1 MKILSLL
8 IVQLCFIAACTAQ
21 TPAEII
27 AQVKEA
33 QKNISNIYC
42 KTERHDTLV
51 MGVVR
56 TFAGEAKILLLPGD
70 TIFGFR
76 FYAKRDDIHVESIYD
91 GNAAFYIDH
100 DHKQFNRFGRAE
112 MIPAILDYRGGG
124 QLIFPDLI
132 KIDTANAAG
141 FELKQ
146 DAANY
151 YLKILLPDI
160 EKYDVR
166 KRYKLLTIDK
176 KLMLPT
182 GISMRQVT
190 LDKVQNLV
198 YRVKEIRIN
207 DPADLYDFASQR
219 YPEDYKPEENFIN
232 KKLLALNGKQFPPF
246 QLTSFDDKP
255 VNSAYLKG
263 KLVLL
268 DFWEVWC
275 GACVVSLP
283 KVQALHEK
291 YKSKGLEVY
300 GVMHEKGNRSTAK
313 LLLQKKK
320 LNIPMLLGNSKT
332 KNDYSVGAV
341 PLYILIDRSGKIVLA
356 SEGYPEN
363 IEELILKYLE

>member
-8 IVQLCFIAACTAQ
+8 IVQLCLIAACTAQ

-42 KTERHDTLV
+42 KAERHDTLV

-56 TFAGEAKILLLPGD
+56 TFSGEAKISVLPED

-76 FYAKRDDIHVESIYD
+76 FYAKRDDVHAESIYD
-91 GNAAFYIDH
+91 GSAAFYIDH
-100 DHKQFNRFGRAE
+100 DSKQFNRYGSAQ
-112 MIPAILDYRGGG
+112 MIPAILGYPGG
-124 QLIFPDLI
+124 QLIFPELM
-132 KIDTANAAG
+132 KLDTVNASG

-160 EKYDVR
+160 DKYDVR

-182 GISMRQVT
+182 AISMRQVT
-190 LDKVQNLV
+190 LDKVQNLI
-198 YRVKEIRIN
+198 YRIKEIRVN
-207 DPADLYDFASQR
+207 DAADLYDFSSQR
-219 YPEDYKPEENFIN
+219 YPEDYKPEENPVN
-232 KKLLALNGKQFPPF
+232 KKLLALNGKQFPSF
-246 QLTSFDDKP
+246 QIISFDGKP
-255 VNSAYLKG
+255 VNSEGLKG

-283 KVQALHEK
+283 KVQALYEK
-291 YKSKGLEVY
+291 YKSKGFEVY
-300 GVMHEKGNRSTAK
+300 GITHEKRNLETAK
-313 LLLQKKK
+313 ELLRKTK
-320 LNIPMLLGNSKT
+320 LSFPIMLGNAKM

-341 PLYILIDRSGKIVLA
+341 PLYVLIDRSGKILMT
-356 SEGYPEN
+356 SEGYPDN
-363 IEELILKYLE
+363 MEEYIRKYLE